1 MLLLFT
7 AQKTSTQLVANL
19 GDTVAEKSG
28 AFYLSLELCRLPSP
42 ELLKATQSLAVLA
55 HSFFQGPGELLN
67 EGRFTTRSSV
77 VQFTRS
83 GRTRR

>member
-7 AQKTSTQLVANL
+7 PPKTSTQRVANL
-19 GDTVAEKSG
+19 GDTVAEISG
-28 AFYLSLELCRLPSP
+28 ACYLSLELCGLPSP
-42 ELLKATQSLAVLA
+42 ELLKATEGMAVLA
-55 HSFFQGPGELLN
+55 HSFFQGPGESLN
-67 EGRFTTRSSV
+67 DGRFTTRSSV